1 MVAGTLGLEGKV
13 TASQQKV
20 EVGEEDL
27 NLITYFTYMSRL
39 YVYMY
44 IIYSQNARVAHTG
57 FRL

>member
-39 YVYMY
+39 YLYMY
-44 IIYSQNARVAHTG
+44 IYPQNARVAHTG